1 MFIVLIHWRIK
12 PTDACIGAFM
22 DFWRRKVPI
31 NNDNEL
37 IGEFLSEPF
46 RADDVKYPIE
56 PVLHEET
63 ESYVSYVNVGL
74 WKDEQSF
81 LAEIGQYIPRDGSK
95 KDFEQYPR
103 RRIPLNPLYWR
114 RGKFQLPEHNE
125 L

>member
-12 PTDACIGAFM
+12 PTDEHIGAFM

-46 RADDVKYPIE
+46 RADKVEYPIE
-56 PVLHEET
+56 PVLHEEA
-63 ESYVSYVNVGL
+63 EPYVSYVNVGL
-74 WKDEQSF
+74 WKDEPSF
-81 LAEIGQYIPRDGSK
+81 LNEIGQYIPRDGSK

-114 RGKFQLPEHNE
+114 RGKFQLPERNE

>member
-12 PTDACIGAFM
+12 PTDECIGAFM

-37 IGEFLSEPF
+37 IGEFLSKPF
-46 RADDVKYPIE
+46 RADEVKYPIE

-63 ESYVSYVNVGL
+63 EPYVSYVNVGL
-74 WKDEQSF
+74 WKDEPSF
-81 LAEIGQYIPRDGSK
+81 LTEIGQYIPRDGSK

-114 RGKFQLPEHNE
+114 RGKFQLPERNK